1 MIKKV
6 TILLILITWPT
17 AVWSQSAV
25 FAGGSFW
32 VMEALFT
39 QQVGI
44 HKVTVGWVLDKDQQ
58 PIRQGV
64 LLDYDPELVSYGE
77 LLTLYW
83 SAIDNADSQGQYCDR
98 GREYSPAIYIDGPLQ
113 QRWAQQSRAQR
124 ALELKLRPLVPIL
137 PMRDFKVAPA
147 RHQRYFAQHPI
158 LYGLYRYYCGYPVRS
173 GV

>member
-6 TILLILITWPT
+6 TILLMLITWPT
-17 AVWSQSAV
+17 AVLSHSAV

-39 QQVGI
+39 QQAGI
-44 HKVTVGWVLDKDQQ
+44 HKVTVGWILDKEQQ
-58 PIRQGV
+58 PTRQGV
-64 LLDYDPELVSYGE
+64 QLDYDPEVVSYGE
-77 LLTLYW
+77 LLNLYW

-98 GREYSPAIYIDGPLQ
+98 SREYSPAIYIDGPLQ
-113 QRWAQQSRAQR
+113 QRWAQQSRAQL

-137 PMRDFKVAPA
+137 PKGDFKVAPA